1 MAFGIKEKVQLIFN
15 ITDDDYTNGVADV
28 FADLKTMEFLKA
40 HDLLDFDYSYEEGPT
55 VKEFY
60 DFLKKYEDKDIRL
73 HLFIINPIRDDF
85 RIGVKGILASTEYT
99 TMEGFNQD
107 FYFDFL
113 TFCQKGDSHFYDE
126 DNDYFGFY
134 WFD

>member
-1 MAFGIKEKVQLIFN
+1 MAFGVKEKVQLIFN
-15 ITDDDYTNGVADV
+15 LTDNDYTNGVATV
-28 FADLKTMEFLKA
+28 FADAKTMDFLKA

-60 DFLKKYEDKDIRL
+60 EFLKKYEDKDIRL
-73 HLFIINPIRDDF
+73 NLFVVNPVREDF
-85 RIGVKGILASTEYT
+85 RIGVKGILASTKYT
-99 TMEGFNQD
+99 TMNDFDKD

-113 TFCQKGDSHFYDE
+113 TFAKGHKNFYE
-126 DNDYFGFY
+126 DKDYFGFY